1 MCFLLTFYQLSNGL
15 KFPNINFYH
24 FFLRLCHAA
33 LCDNGPYR
41 AGTALL
47 RRKSKMRC
55 IENSTHTGAGE
66 EVPLISIQL
75 NQELS

>member
-1 MCFLLTFYQLSNGL
+1 MALNFLTSIF
-15 KFPNINFYH
+15 II